1 MEPTVLSLT
10 QKIVFTVVTSVSV
23 IAIAQMI
30 MDWYERKIDYYGFRD
45 AMEYLNETDK
55 LFRHGI
61 NEIKHANFLVAL
73 RNSLQ
78 NNNISG
84 EYLTDLIDKVTS
96 RTEKI
101 FAVAADRHMQYEQI
115 FPQFNP

>member
-1 MEPTVLSLT
+1 MESTVLSLA
-10 QKIVFTVVTSVSV
+10 QKIIFAVVTSISV
-23 IAIAQMI
+23 IAIAQM
-30 MDWYERKIDYYGFRD
+30 MMEWYERKIDYSGFHA
-45 AMEYLNETDK
+45 AMEHLNETDN

-101 FAVAADRHMQYEQI
+101 FAVAADRHMQYEQM